1 MRAHEVAENCVS
13 LFVARRVSAV
23 HVCGDE
29 RDAHLGW
36 VSGFGEDGR
45 AGERGFIIY
54 TDLVFCSVS
63 RSQHLRQCP
72 SSLIFFFLF
81 FSLPSS

>member
-1 MRAHEVAENCVS
+1 MRAHEVAENRVS

-29 RDAHLGW
+29 RDAHLGGG

-45 AGERGFIIY
+45 AGERGLYDIY
-54 TDLVFCSVS
+54 RSWVEWCFV
-63 RSQHLRQCP
+63 RSQAR
-72 SSLIFFFLF
+72 SISGDVR
-81 FSLPSS
+81 SA